1 VQAGDLFCALPG
13 SQVDGHAFVAQAA
26 RAGAAAAL
34 VERLAT
40 DVELPQL
47 QVTDTRLG
55 IAHLASLFYE
65 DPAEELALVGVTG
78 TNGKST
84 TVWLARH
91 LLSDLGP
98 AGAVGTLGVVHP
110 SGELAAGG
118 LTTPDPI
125 ALMQALADLGDE
137 GSRSVSLEV
146 SSHALDQRRADALR
160 FAAVVFTSFSR
171 EHLEYHQDLDD
182 YLATKLR
189 LVELLRPGG
198 LCAVNADEPA
208 WLDIEYEEGRV
219 WRYGLA
225 AAADVRAVDLEL
237 GPHGSR
243 WRLVTPAGDALV
255 ELPLPGGFNVRN
267 ALAAATVGLDAGL
280 VPERIAELLGGTP
293 PVPGRMEVLRRE
305 PSVVLRDYA
314 HTPDAFE
321 RALGALR
328 PGVEGRLIAVFGCG
342 GERDPGKR
350 PLMGEIAARLADLT
364 IVTSD
369 NPRSEDPEAI
379 IAQVVADADPAKYEV
394 VVDRRDAIVRALD
407 EAAPGDVVV
416 LLGKG
421 HETYQLVGD
430 ERQPFDEATIV
441 RELSAGS
448 AEAAVSPDPIESA
461 ESADEEAPTER
472 AVPGAAELNGTGKQ
486 APR

>member
-1 VQAGDLFCALPG
+1 MFCALRG
-13 SQVDGHAFVAQAA
+13 SLADGHAFLAAAA
-26 RAGAAAAL
+26 RAGAAGAL
-34 VERLAT
+34 VERPAP
-40 DVELPQL
+40 DVQLPQI
-47 QVTDTRLG
+47 QVTDARLG
-55 IAHLASLFYE
+55 IAHLASLFHA
-65 DPAEELALVGVTG
+65 DPAEELVLVGVTG

-91 LLSDLGP
+91 VLSDLAP
-98 AGAVGTLGVVHP
+98 AAAVGTLGVVHP
-110 SGELAAGG
+110 SGELGAGG

-125 ALMQALADLGDE
+125 GLMRALAELNDE

-146 SSHALDQRRADALR
+146 SSHALDQRRVDALR

-171 EHLEYHQDLDD
+171 EHLEYHQDLEE

-208 WLDIEYEEGRV
+208 WLDVRYEEGRV

-243 WRLVTPAGDALV
+243 WRLVTPVGEALV

-293 PVPGRMEVLRRE
+293 PVPGRMEILRRE

-342 GERDPGKR
+342 GDRDPGKR

-369 NPRSEDPEAI
+369 NPRSEDPGEI
-379 IAQVVADADPAKYEV
+379 IAQVVADADPARYEV
-394 VVDRRDAIVRALD
+394 ILDRRDAIVRALG
-407 EAAPGDVVV
+407 EASPGDVVV

-421 HETYQLVGD
+421 HETYQIVG
-430 ERQPFDEATIV
+430 ERRLPFDEAEIV
-441 RELSAGS
+441 RELSGGS
-448 AEAAVSPDPIESA
+448 AASTQAPA
-461 ESADEEAPTER
+461 SADAGDSDGPD
-472 AVPGAAELNGTGKQ
+472 ASAKSGIPGAAELNGNGHGVS
-486 APR
+486 R

>member
-1 VQAGDLFCALPG
+1 MRPGELFCALPG
-13 SQVDGHAFVAQAA
+13 SQVDGHAFVSHAA
-26 RAGAAAAL
+26 RYGATAAL
-34 VERLAT
+34 VERPVP
-40 DVELPQL
+40 DVELPQI
-47 QVTDTRLG
+47 QVSDARLA
-55 IAHLASLFYE
+55 IAHLASLFCE
-65 DPAEELALVGVTG
+65 DPAAELSLVGVTG

-110 SGELAAGG
+110 SGELVSGG

-125 ALMQALADLGDE
+125 ALMRALADLGGE
-137 GSRSVSLEV
+137 GSRSVCLEV
-146 SSHALDQRRADALR
+146 SSHALDQRRADALK
-160 FAAVVFTSFSR
+160 FTAAAFTSFSR
-171 EHLEYHQDLDD
+171 EHLEYHRDLDE
-182 YLATKLR
+182 YLASKLR

-208 WLDIEYEEGRV
+208 WLDVRYEEGRL

-225 AAADVRAVDLEL
+225 AAADVRAVDVEL
-237 GPHGSR
+237 GSHSSR
-243 WRLVTPAGDALV
+243 WRLVTPAGEALV

-267 ALAAATVGLDAGL
+267 ALAAAAIGLDAGL
-280 VPERIAELLGGTP
+280 VPERIAELLGGAP
-293 PVPGRMEVLRRE
+293 PVPGRMEVLRRK

-342 GERDPGKR
+342 GDRDPGKR

-379 IAQVVADADPAKYEV
+379 IAQVVADADPARYEV
-394 VVDRRDAIVRALD
+394 VLDRRAAIARALD
-407 EAAPGDVVV
+407 EASPGDVVV

-430 ERQPFDEATIV
+430 ERQPFDEAAIV
-441 RELSAGS
+441 RELTSEATGSVDWQNAVRPESAGS
-448 AEAAVSPDPIESA
+448 DTTRPD
-461 ESADEEAPTER
+461 
-472 AVPGAAELNGTGKQ
+472 GTGHEV
-486 APR
+486 PR